1 MRRNTFPSRLPKRV
15 VGGHVLYA
23 PVVSYDVGT
32 HTLVFV
38 SGLLA
43 RNGAGE
49 IVGKGD
55 MGAQLRQVGE
65 NLKVSLEAVG
75 AGLADLVR
83 TCTFVTDIDEYFRH
97 VEIRQ
102 QYFAPALPTST
113 TVEVRR
119 LSHPDFMVEV
129 EGFAIIP
136 SVRFKEEQR

>member
-1 MRRNTFPSRLPKRV
+1 MRRNTFPLRLSKRV

-23 PVVSYDVGT
+23 PVVTYNLGA

-43 RNGAGE
+43 RNQAGE
-49 IVGKGD
+49 IVGEGD
-55 MGAQLRQVGE
+55 LGAQLRQVGE
-65 NLKVSLEAVG
+65 NLKASLESVG
-75 AGLADLVR
+75 ATLSDLVR
-83 TCTFVTDIDEYFRH
+83 TCTFVTDIDEFFKY
-97 VEIRQ
+97 VDIRQ
-102 QYFAPALPTST
+102 QYFGTALPTST

-136 SVRFKEEQR
+136 SARFKEEQR